1 MVRNRRAAAGAVHLA
16 RAVHQASGPGS
27 PGMSARLRAVPR
39 LIRAVRSG
47 EYTGMSSMRLAMVL
61 AGVGYV
67 VSPIDLVP
75 EGLLL
80 AVGLVDDV
88 LVIGWLAMTLV
99 RETEDFIAW
108 EQGHAT
114 GQTHGPGAQWRWS
127 AHQGPPP
134 QPSAA
139 GQTVPSHVVPD

>member
-27 PGMSARLRAVPR
+27 PGLVARLRAVPR
-39 LIRAVRSG
+39 LVRAVRSG
-47 EYTGMSSMRLAMVL
+47 EYTGMSSMQLAMVL

-75 EGLLL
+75 EGFLL

-108 EQGHAT
+108 EQGRAP
-114 GQTHGPGAQWRWS
+114 GPQWRWS